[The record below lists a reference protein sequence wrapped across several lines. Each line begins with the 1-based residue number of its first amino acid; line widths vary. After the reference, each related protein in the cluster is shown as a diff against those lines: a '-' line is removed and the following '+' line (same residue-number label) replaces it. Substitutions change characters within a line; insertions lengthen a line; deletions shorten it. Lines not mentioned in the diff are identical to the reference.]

1 MASSIKETPTL
12 YGKDAKRFSDKI
24 KRNETRKVSRAECKR
39 VLDNYNKI
47 KQYVK
52 KS

>member
-1 MASSIKETPTL
+1 MAKPIKETPTL

-24 KRNETRKVSRAECKR
+24 RENETRCVSKAESKR

-47 KQYVK
+47 KQYVEK
-52 KS
+52 K